1 MYFIYMILQIYSL
14 YIYCVRVRLKNF
26 FLQLYSYRHNMYKAG
41 GKLKKNLMDQ
51 DLMSLLPNDKKD
63 DLFRAI
69 GLSFKNLKFNDY
81 AFKVLIPEA
90 ILYLFAKLEGISRIK
105 AEVLISSYSLERTN
119 EQLNEYSDED
129 DFEETNI
136 AVKVVE
142 VYF

>member
-1 MYFIYMILQIYSL
+1 MI
-14 YIYCVRVRLKNF
+14 CTKFARHV
-26 FLQLYSYRHNMYKAG
+26 QLYSYRHNMYKAG

-142 VYF
+142 LLASCSWLFFSDACCY